1 MSLPRELRHNMTA
14 IYCENRNGATLQT
27 LPRALGDSC
36 GHGPSISDAV
46 VRAGRSIA
54 WPFRE
59 MFPLLP
65 GNISGRELAIL
76 CLLTQGFSTEIDTIE
91 MRLSGCFQLPLF

>member
-1 MSLPRELRHNMTA
+1 
-14 IYCENRNGATLQT
+14 
-27 LPRALGDSC
+27 
-36 GHGPSISDAV
+36 
-46 VRAGRSIA
+46 
-54 WPFRE
+54 

-91 MRLSGCFQLPLF
+91 MRLCGCFQLPLF

>member
-1 MSLPRELRHNMTA
+1 MSPLPAKRTRAGCGAQCLFYSVLR
-14 IYCENRNGATLQT
+14 IVFWDVGLDGLGAGDIGVAAT

-65 GNISGRELAIL
+65 GNISGRGLAIL
-76 CLLTQGFSTEIDTIE
+76 CLLT
-91 MRLSGCFQLPLF
+91 

>member
-1 MSLPRELRHNMTA
+1 MP
-14 IYCENRNGATLQT
+14 
-27 LPRALGDSC
+27 PVDSMAAAV
-36 GHGPSISDAV
+36 PSISLPSWLL
-46 VRAGRSIA
+46 GPGYTIA

-76 CLLTQGFSTEIDTIE
+76 CLLTQGLSTEINTIE
-91 MRLSGCFQLPLF
+91 VRLSGCFQLPLF